1 MKECAF
7 TPTAEEAAAIQAAM
21 DHRHIT
27 RVSEYVRMA
36 VMQVVRRELA
46 AKNKKLSKVDS
57 EIMAAFKKMMPDNF
71 PAIERGSVEFD
82 RKFETS
88 PSAT

>member
-1 MKECAF
+1 MKECSF
-7 TPTAEEAAAIQAAM
+7 TPTAEEAQAIQAAM

-27 RVSEYVRMA
+27 RVSEYLRMA

-46 AKNKKLSKVDS
+46 AKMKTGTSSTTRLF
-57 EIMAAFKKMMPDNF
+57 A
-71 PAIERGSVEFD
+71 RG
-82 RKFETS
+82 FESS

>member
-1 MKECAF
+1 MKECSF
-7 TPTAEEAAAIQAAM
+7 TPTAEEAAAIQSAM

-46 AKNKKLSKVDS
+46 AKAKSSRSVSSDFFNVARG
-57 EIMAAFKKMMPDNF
+57 EIL
-71 PAIERGSVEFD
+71 
-82 RKFETS
+82 
-88 PSAT
+88 

>member
-1 MKECAF
+1 LKECAF
-7 TPTAEEAAAIQAAM
+7 TPTAEEAAM

-46 AKNKKLSKVDS
+46 AKMKTHHLRSG
-57 EIMAAFKKMMPDNF
+57 I
-71 PAIERGSVEFD
+71 RY
-82 RKFETS
+82 
-88 PSAT
+88 

>member
-7 TPTAEEAAAIQAAM
+7 TPTPDEARMIQDAM

-46 AKNKKLSKVDS
+46 AKLK
-57 EIMAAFKKMMPDNF
+57 I
-71 PAIERGSVEFD
+71 RG
-82 RKFETS
+82 FETIVS
-88 PSAT
+88 KSGIETKELH

>member
-1 MKECAF
+1 MKECVF
-7 TPTAEEAAAIQAAM
+7 TPTAEEAQAIQAAM

-46 AKNKKLSKVDS
+46 AKSKARPMVETIVKKG
-57 EIMAAFKKMMPDNF
+57 AY
-71 PAIERGSVEFD
+71 VEHEFSA
-82 RKFETS
+82 S